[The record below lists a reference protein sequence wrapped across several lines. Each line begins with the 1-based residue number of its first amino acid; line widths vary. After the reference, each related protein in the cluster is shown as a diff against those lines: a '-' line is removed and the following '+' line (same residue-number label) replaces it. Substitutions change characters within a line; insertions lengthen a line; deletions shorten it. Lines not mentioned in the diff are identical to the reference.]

1 MLSAS
6 LIALGVAVT
15 LGVVA
20 IASRL
25 RAHLNDSTRFP
36 PSPPSD
42 PIIGHARRI
51 PQQYP
56 WETFSAWKKA
66 FGELKWSCLPTSH
79 LSSLTVL
86 YRRHCLRPCFRT
98 PYVHIKLC
106 GMCTKPLREEK
117 CQLLGSAT
125 YACHRRPVRI
135 HLIYHPA
142 NVFRANCGQ
151 VWAGLLR
158 YPSFRTV
165 TAGGGSVD
173 SCNDT
178 SMPRLCRCSGPSS
191 KHEYARSC
199 ESFSTTRIILRTQ

>member
-6 LIALGVAVT
+6 LIALGLAVT
-15 LGVVA
+15 LCFFA
-20 IASRL
+20 LASKL
-25 RAHLNDSTRFP
+25 RAHYNESTHLP

-86 YRRHCLRPCFRT
+86 CRRHCLRPCLRT
-98 PYVHIKLC
+98 PHAHIKLC
-106 GMCTKPLREEK
+106 GMCAKPLREEK

-135 HLIYHPA
+135 HFIYHPA
-142 NVFRANCGQ
+142 NVFRANNGQ
-151 VWAGLLR
+151 AWAGLLR
-158 YPSFRTV
+158 YPSFRTATV
-165 TAGGGSVD
+165 GGGNVD
-173 SCNDT
+173 SCNVT
-178 SMPRLCRCSGPSS
+178 SMPRLCRCSGLYS
-191 KHEYARSC
+191 KHEFASSC
-199 ESFSTTRIILRTQ
+199 ESFSMTRMILRTQ